1 MRRIWHRERLPEDR
15 PGAPSWRRYLRFW
28 HANVEDDVDAELSF
42 HLDMR
47 MRDLRARGLSEA
59 DARSQATAQVDS
71 IRRARA
77 ACVTI
82 GYRRQ
87 RRTARAQTIDSF
99 AQDIRYALRTL
110 RRQRA
115 WTTVAVLTLAL
126 GIGAT
131 TAMFSVVNSLVLRPL
146 PYRDAGRV
154 VTVWSTPPKS
164 PDFMIAPEPKLF
176 AAWRSAA
183 HSLEGMEE
191 YDFAIAT
198 LTGQGDA
205 AALRGFAISPGFMDF
220 VSSRPMRGRG
230 FTPLDTLPGSARV
243 AMIGEA
249 MWRSRF
255 GASNSVLGETL
266 VLDDR
271 TYRIVGVAP
280 ASLRAPSAPAMT
292 PDFWLPLGRDTLA
305 YSHWIVARLRSG
317 VDMAMATRELDGIAA
332 RLSPGKRDFVTRVA
346 PPPQVIGY
354 KGTLALLASAAGL
367 LLIVACANVAHLLVA
382 RGATRRRELAV
393 RTALGAGRR
402 RLLRQ
407 LLTESLIL
415 GSIGSVF
422 GLAIGYAGVRVLVT
436 LRPRSLDELSLTH
449 IDRRVLLAAV
459 IVSIITGIAFGL
471 TAALHA
477 VRRGTSEALREDAPG
492 GTTTRPSN
500 RLRSGLVVTEMAL
513 STLLLVGAALLVRSV
528 VNLERVDPGF
538 DASNLY
544 LLPLNLPPNR
554 YATDAGRSQTI
565 NAALARARTIPGVIG
580 ATRAAELPPSSMFQ
594 LFPMEA
600 EGAPLDRGP
609 MQMARND
616 VDPDYFSVLGIRL
629 LAGAPFT
636 RGAATRHE
644 VIINDGLARRVWPNG
659 RAVGR
664 RIRFIHAADSAR
676 SGWLRVVGVVDN
688 IAIQSLKNDRTAPV
702 VYFPNEEDHAGY
714 GASIGVRTRP
724 GIDPTSAWREIV
736 RGLDP
741 KLAVPRVR
749 PVSSMLEETIASQRF
764 TMALLVAFASLALLL
779 SAVGL
784 YGVLSFVVTQRTR
797 EIGIRVALGATAA
810 HVARAV
816 VARGFLLS
824 IAGIAMGLTAAVWG
838 ARVLGNALY
847 GVSAVDPLAYGAA
860 AGSLLVISIV
870 ACVVP
875 MRRALAIDP
884 AITMRAE

>member
-1 MRRIWHRERLPEDR
+1 M
-15 PGAPSWRRYLRFW
+15 RFW
-28 HANVEDDVDAELSF
+28 RANVEEDVDAELAF

-47 MRDLRARGLSEA
+47 TRDLMARGLSES
-59 DARSQATAQVDS
+59 DARTQATAHVES

-87 RRTARAQTIDSF
+87 RRTARSQTIDSF
-99 AQDIRYALRTL
+99 TQDIRYALRTL
-110 RRQRA
+110 GRQRA

-146 PYRDAGRV
+146 PYHDPGRV

-176 AAWRSAA
+176 AAWQSAA

-198 LTGQGDA
+198 LTGRGDA

-220 VSSRPMRGRG
+220 VGSRPMLGRG
-230 FTPLDTLPGSARV
+230 FTPSDTKPGSTRV
-243 AMIGEA
+243 AMIGEP

-255 GASNSVLGETL
+255 GSSSSVLGETL

-271 TYRIVGVAP
+271 TYRIIGVAP
-280 ASLRAPSAPAMT
+280 VSLRAPSAPAMT
-292 PDFWLPLGRDTLA
+292 PDFWFPLGRDTLT
-305 YSHWIVARLRSG
+305 YSHWIVARLRRG
-317 VDMAMATRELDGIAA
+317 VDMAAATRDLDEIAA

-354 KGTLALLASAAGL
+354 KSTLALLASAAGL
-367 LLIVACANVAHLLVA
+367 LLIVACTNVAHLLVA

-415 GSIGSVF
+415 GGIGSAF
-422 GLAIGYAGVRVLVT
+422 GLAIGYAGVRVLVA
-436 LRPRSLDELSLTH
+436 LRPQSLDELSLAH

-459 IVSIITGIAFGL
+459 IVSIVTGLTFGL

-477 VRRGTSEALREDAPG
+477 VRRSTSEALRGNALS

-528 VNLERVDPGF
+528 VNLEQVDPGF

-554 YATDAGRSQTI
+554 YPTDAGRMQII
-565 NAALARARTIPGVIG
+565 NAALARARSIPGVIG

-600 EGAPLDRGP
+600 EGVPLDRGP
-609 MQMARND
+609 KQMARNN

-629 LAGAPFT
+629 LG
-636 RGAATRHE
+636 GAAFTQGAAARHE
-644 VIINDGLARRVWPNG
+644 VIVNEGLARRLWADG
-659 RAVGR
+659 GAVGR
-664 RIRFIHAADSAR
+664 RIRFMHASDTSR
-676 SGWLRVVGVVDN
+676 TEWLHVVGVAAN
-688 IAIQSLKNDRTAPV
+688 IPMQSLKNDRSAPM

-724 GIDPTSAWREIV
+724 GVDPTSAWREIV

-741 KLAVPRVR
+741 KLAIPRAR
-749 PVSSMLEETIASQRF
+749 AVSSMLEETIATQRF
-764 TMALLVAFASLALLL
+764 TMAL
-779 SAVGL
+779 
-784 YGVLSFVVTQRTR
+784 
-797 EIGIRVALGATAA
+797 
-810 HVARAV
+810 
-816 VARGFLLS
+816 
-824 IAGIAMGLTAAVWG
+824 
-838 ARVLGNALY
+838 
-847 GVSAVDPLAYGAA
+847 
-860 AGSLLVISIV
+860 
-870 ACVVP
+870 
-875 MRRALAIDP
+875 
-884 AITMRAE
+884 